1 MRFRSGCCVP
11 AFFLCWQGLCCGAFW
26 GILLGMESEG
36 RLVVEQ
42 HQYDDGVRVVVRRE
56 ESGGLSRLG
65 VTSETFPALAVLL
78 ITGCGVVAAL
88 TSVVV
93 WNATLWALGFVVA
106 SVVLCVLVAGVSGRS
121 RGGSSDVVV
130 DHVFGVEGEFGPGLE
145 ELLNDAE
152 FGSDALN
159 VLTQAGR
166 AEDTEVIAVMNRV
179 WHVYRKARRVGDVR
193 GGVLEDVSNRMD
205 ALSSALDDV
214 DALSQRSSFGE

>member
-93 WNATLWALGFVVA
+93 WNATLWALGFVVV

-121 RGGSSDVVV
+121 RGGLSDVVV
-130 DHVFGVEGEFGPGLE
+130 DHVFGVEGEFGSGLE

>member
-1 MRFRSGCCVP
+1 
-11 AFFLCWQGLCCGAFW
+11 
-26 GILLGMESEG
+26 MESEG

-78 ITGCGVVAAL
+78 IAGCGVMAAL

-121 RGGSSDVVV
+121 RGGLSDVVV

-159 VLTQAGR
+159 VLTQTGR